1 MKIFVHILNE
11 GKITL
16 DVEPFNKIKY
26 IKSLI
31 YEKEKILVNKQ
42 ILVFRGQVL
51 NDNCTLGDYYIQPES
66 SLHLIIEKDNHSE
79 NIMIYINL
87 LGKKKILIY
96 VNINDKIIDLKK
108 KIENIEEIDIDE
120 QNFFFCG
127 ALLKDEKSINDYKI
141 EDNDIIICVVF
152 EKYLNIKYE
161 NKILKIRYNE
171 LDYVSDLREQ
181 VRKKDDIHFYGKKFE
196 YNNIILENDKM
207 LKEYNIPNKSTIKII
222 TAPKND
228 KYILRLRSGTGLI
241 DNNRNFDITKENTYS
256 DMNQILIYKIIE
268 LEQLLNS
275 EKIKIK

>member
-96 VNINDKIIDLKK
+96 VK
-108 KIENIEEIDIDE
+108 EIDIDE